1 MGKFTYQAGTKN
13 QFGEDK
19 VSIFNG
25 VKVSFEDLARLMK
38 ELIENEERIYPKD
51 KGFRGGDMLKEYLQ
65 EVLDT
70 GQMPDKS
77 KHQLN

>member
-1 MGKFTYQAGTKN
+1 M
-13 QFGEDK
+13 
-19 VSIFNG
+19 
-25 VKVSFEDLARLMK
+25 
-38 ELIENEERIYPKD
+38 
-51 KGFRGGDMLKEYLQ
+51 GFRGGDMLKEYLQ